1 MGQILTQVW
10 EEIPQSELEGLPDE
24 VEGSGLRSEG
34 GGTWAVC
41 RCVLCG

>member
-24 VEGSGLRSEG
+24 VEGSWPEI
-34 GGTWAVC
+34 
-41 RCVLCG
+41 